1 MTDKSCDDETIKKM
15 DDCIRQVDG
24 VMDVD
29 LLKTRTFGSK
39 IYVDI
44 EISADGDMRLR
55 DAHAIAENVHDTIEK
70 EFPLVKHCMVHVN
83 PA

>member
-1 MTDKSCDDETIKKM
+1 
-15 DDCIRQVDG
+15 
-24 VMDVD
+24 VD
-29 LLKTRTFGSK
+29 LLKTRVFGSK

-44 EISADGDMRLR
+44 EICADGDRTLR
-55 DAHAIAENVHDTIEK
+55 ETHAIAENVHHAIEK